1 MHYRK
6 AASKQTRRFDRLSFL
21 GVVLFLFAAGLVARL
36 FVLQVLRH
44 GFYAALAEERATLAQ
59 RLTPTR
65 GQVYFRDGA
74 NPSDLLPL
82 AVNRTMRLVYANPK
96 QIKDP
101 ETVLQR
107 LEKIVPFDHDATLAK
122 LQRSNDQYEPLLHN
136 VPKEIADKIDLLNL
150 TGIATTPETSRFYP
164 FADIASQVTGFVG
177 YQGAARQGQY
187 GIEGYW
193 DGQLSGAAGRLGGKD
208 GNDASSATLTEARN
222 GDSLILTIDRTVQHA
237 VCYKLSEA
245 VQKHGADGGSVIVMK
260 PDTGAIIALCNAPS
274 FDANHYADTENI
286 SVYSNSAITDQF
298 EPGSVMKTMTLSA
311 ALDQGLITPDST
323 YTDEG
328 SVKIGKYTIRNSEN
342 KTYGVQ
348 TMSGVLEQ
356 SINTGAIF
364 VAQKLGIEKFRDYVG
379 RFGFGE
385 QTGIELQGEGAGNI
399 SALEKKGDIYLATA
413 SFGQGIAA
421 TPLQLLMAYA
431 AIANDGKLM
440 KPYIVEERLGPNG
453 YREKTE
459 PTIVRQVISPAA
471 ARMMQSMLVNVVRK
485 GHGKRAAVPGFYVA
499 GKTGTAQVPLK
510 DRAGYDPNRHIG
522 TFVGMAPITKPEF
535 VMVVKI
541 IDPKDVQF
549 AESSAAPLFGDVAS
563 FLLKY
568 YRITPDDQEATK

>member
-6 AASKQTRRFDRLSFL
+6 AAPKQARRFDRLSFL
-21 GVVLFLFAAGLVARL
+21 GIVVFLFAAGLCARL
-36 FVLQVLRH
+36 FTLQVLRH
-44 GFYAALAEERATLAQ
+44 SFYSALAEERETLSQ

-65 GQVYFRDGA
+65 GQVFFRDGA

-96 QIKDP
+96 HVQDP
-101 ETVLQR
+101 ETVVER
-107 LEKIVPFDHDATLAK
+107 LEKIVPLNHDETLAK
-122 LQRSNDQYEPLLHN
+122 LKRSNDQYEPLLHN
-136 VPKEIADKIDLLNL
+136 VPKEIADKISLLNL
-150 TGIATTPETSRFYP
+150 TGIATTPETDRFYP
-164 FADIASQVTGFVG
+164 FADITSQITGFVG
-177 YQGAARQGQY
+177 YQGDARKGQY

-193 DGQLSGAAGRLGGKD
+193 DEQLSGAAGKLGGKD

-222 GDSLILTIDRTVQHA
+222 GDSLILTIDRTVQHT
-237 VCYKLSEA
+237 VCFKLNDA
-245 VQKHGADGGSVIVMK
+245 VQKHGAEGGSVIVVK

-274 FDANHYADTENI
+274 FDANHYADAGDI
-286 SVYSNSAITDQF
+286 SVYTDSAITDQF
-298 EPGSVMKTMTLSA
+298 EPGSVMKTITLSA
-311 ALDQGLITPDST
+311 ALDQGLITPDTT

-328 SVKIGKYTIRNSEN
+328 SVKIGKYTIQNSEH
-342 KTYGVQ
+342 KTYGAQ

-364 VAQKLGIEKFRDYVG
+364 VAQKLGLEKFRDYVS

-385 QTGIELQGEGAGNI
+385 KTGVELQGESAGNT
-399 SALEKKGDIYLATA
+399 SALDKKGDIYLATS
-413 SFGQGIAA
+413 SFGQGVTA
-421 TPLQLLMAYA
+421 TPLQLVMAYA

-440 KPYIVEERLGPNG
+440 KPYIVDERLGSND

-459 PTIVRQVISPAA
+459 PTVVRQVISPAA

-485 GHGKRAAVPGFYVA
+485 GHGKRADVAGFYVG

-535 VMVVKI
+535 VMVAKI

-549 AESSAAPLFGDVAS
+549 AESSAAPLFGDIAS

-568 YRITPDDQEATK
+568 YRVVPDDQEASK